1 MTARPTLQFISPW
14 YLFPADSGGK
24 LRTADILKYLN
35 KLDFSVTLLSP
46 APTAEQPRGAA
57 LDAVCDRFIPWPS
70 PQRRRHFN
78 HTRMRHL
85 FSRLPVPVAT
95 DRSPSA
101 RQVIHDALEERPAV
115 VVVDFVHTHILMPR
129 PVRHPSVLFTH
140 NVEAEIF
147 ERQAKLAPD
156 PVRRAVWRD
165 QHRKMVR
172 FEGDALAC
180 YDRIV
185 TVSERDAESF
195 CALHGL
201 DRARVQDIP
210 TGIDMKRY
218 DCRIDP
224 REVEPDAGHLVFTAS
239 MNSWANIDAVTWLM
253 DEIWPRLPGQAKAD
267 SLDRRWPGATRR
279 DGREGQGQGAEL
291 GLHRFRPLGR
301 ALRPRRG
308 YLCYSAAHRRWHAH
322 QGRRS
327 HRHGRA
333 DRLHRYRRRGDR
345 SDARRTFFTR
355 QRAGRVRPGDRCLV
369 ERAGAA
375 EGPCRTRPLPTC
387 REISTRKGSAHR
399 FQEICHAAIATARAR
414 VAAARLAP

>member
-253 DEIWPRLPGQAKAD
+253 DEIWPRLQAKRKQIR
-267 SLDRRWPGATRR
+267 LTVV
-279 DGREGQGQGAEL
+279 
-291 GLHRFRPLGR
+291 GR
-301 ALRPRRG
+301 APPAEMVEKAKAKGLNWDFTGFVPSVEPFVHAADIFVIPLRIGGGTRIKVVEAIAMGAPIVSTDIGVEGIALTPGEHFSRANGPGEFAREIDA
-308 YLCYSAAHRRWHAH
+308 LLSAP
-322 QGRRS
+322 
-327 HRHGRA
+327 
-333 DRLHRYRRRGDR
+333 
-345 SDARRTFFTR
+345 ARRKAHAESAFAHVSRNF
-355 QRAGRVRPGDRCLV
+355 D
-369 ERAGAA
+369 A
-375 EGPCRTRPLPTC
+375 EG
-387 REISTRKGSAHR
+387 IAHR

-414 VAAARLAP
+414 VAAARLDP

>member
-253 DEIWPRLPGQAKAD
+253 DEIWPRLQAKRKQIR
-267 SLDRRWPGATRR
+267 LTVV
-279 DGREGQGQGAEL
+279 
-291 GLHRFRPLGR
+291 GR
-301 ALRPRRG
+301 APPAEMVEKAKAKGLNWDFTGFVPSVEPFVHAADIFVIPLRIGGGTRIKVVEAIAMGAPIVSTDIGVEGIALTPGEHFSRANGPGEFAREIDA
-308 YLCYSAAHRRWHAH
+308 LLSAP
-322 QGRRS
+322 
-327 HRHGRA
+327 
-333 DRLHRYRRRGDR
+333 
-345 SDARRTFFTR
+345 ARRKAHAESAFAHVSRNF
-355 QRAGRVRPGDRCLV
+355 D
-369 ERAGAA
+369 A
-375 EGPCRTRPLPTC
+375 EG
-387 REISTRKGSAHR
+387 IAHR